1 MIRRL
6 LQVLGLIKPS
16 KTSLKK
22 QNPYILI
29 WYRKGWSENKVK
41 KNNSKYWEWEMI
53 HSGFKP

>member
-6 LQVLGLIKPS
+6 LEILNLIKPL
-16 KTSLKK
+16 KTSSKK
-22 QNPYILI
+22 QNPYTLL

-53 HSGFKP
+53 HNGFKP